1 MENKKYD
8 VEKAKEEAP
17 QAACR
22 GTVGGGL
29 GMSEGLIYRKLDE
42 IHKTMKEIL
51 DVLQQQQQPQFSQVG
66 YYVGGCDHQWV
77 PTESQYT
84 GPVTM
89 HCAKCGAI
97 RA

>member
-1 MENKKYD
+1 MSDQCVLAELMGINRNL
-8 VEKAKEEAP
+8 EIII
-17 QAACR
+17 
-22 GTVGGGL
+22 GL
-29 GMSEGLIYRKLDE
+29 LRD
-42 IHKTMKEIL
+42 
-51 DVLQQQQQPQFSQVG
+51 QQPQFSQVG

>member
-1 MENKKYD
+1 MLKL
-8 VEKAKEEAP
+8 P
-17 QAACR
+17 IQ
-22 GTVGGGL
+22 TGGGDA
-29 GMSEGLIYRKLDE
+29 MSDQRVLAELMRINRNLEIIIGLLRD
-42 IHKTMKEIL
+42 
-51 DVLQQQQQPQFSQVG
+51 QQPQFSQVE

-84 GPVTM
+84 GPVAM